1 MNFKDY
7 LSTIKK
13 NSLFENFPEKQLTRL
28 FTINNHK
35 IGVYQKDSIIYNQNQ
50 ICNTL
55 DIVLKGTIS
64 IQRIDEKGNVL
75 TVSEFNEKESLG
87 GNLIFA
93 NKNIYP
99 MTVVAKTNAKV
110 LHLKKGL
117 VLELCKS
124 SNNFQKQF
132 ITSISNKTT
141 IISDKLK
148 SVKMKTIRQNIIE
161 FLISENYN
169 QKTLKVNL
177 NMTKKEWAEKLGV
190 QRPSLSRELMKMKKE
205 GLIDYDKD
213 YILVKDIDFLKI
225 NKSNL
230 F

>member
-1 MNFKDY
+1 MNFRDY

-13 NSLFENFPEKQLTRL
+13 NSLFKNFPEEQLIRL

-50 ICNTL
+50 TCNTL
-55 DIVLKGTIS
+55 DIILKGTVS
-64 IQRIDEKGNVL
+64 VQRIDEKGNVL
-75 TVSEFNEKESLG
+75 TVSEFNEKGSLG

-99 MTVVAKTNAKV
+99 MTVVAKINAKI
-110 LHLKKGL
+110 LHMKKDL

-124 SNNFQKQF
+124 NNNFQKQF

-213 YILVKDIDFLKI
+213 SILIKDINFFK
-225 NKSNL
+225 N
-230 F
+230 

>member
-1 MNFKDY
+1 MNFRDY

-13 NSLFENFPEKQLTRL
+13 NSLFKNFPEEQLIRL

-50 ICNTL
+50 TCNTL
-55 DIVLKGTIS
+55 DIILKGTVS
-64 IQRIDEKGNVL
+64 VQRIDEKGNVL

-99 MTVVAKTNAKV
+99 MTVVAKINAKI
-110 LHLKKGL
+110 LHMKKDL

-124 SNNFQKQF
+124 NNNFQKQF

-213 YILVKDIDFLKI
+213 SILIKDINFFK
-225 NKSNL
+225 N
-230 F
+230 